1 MKKVENNRRNVKST
15 RGITLIALVI
25 TIIILLILA
34 GISIASLTG
43 DNGILTKAD
52 TAKEE
57 NRAATIEEEKNLWK
71 SNQVADQIIGE
82 TEVQKLGELL
92 EQLQNEELIT
102 EEEKYTIIVEGE
114 ITIGKKTIVFGTMDI
129 SDRIES
135 IIQKNKDSEGNIDYE
150 KLKEDLNKIKDIQG
164 VPSDLTQEKF
174 PLVVK
179 IGNEFMEIKED
190 GTVRT
195 S

>member
-1 MKKVENNRRNVKST
+1 MENNRRNAKST

>member
-1 MKKVENNRRNVKST
+1 MENNRRNVKST

-114 ITIGKKTIVFGTMDI
+114 ITIGKKLLFLEQWIYQ
-129 SDRIES
+129 IE
-135 IIQKNKDSEGNIDYE
+135 
-150 KLKEDLNKIKDIQG
+150 LK
-164 VPSDLTQEKF
+164 V
-174 PLVVK
+174 
-179 IGNEFMEIKED
+179 
-190 GTVRT
+190 
-195 S
+195 

>member
-1 MKKVENNRRNVKST
+1 MENNRRNVKST

-25 TIIILLILA
+25 TIIIILILA

>member
-1 MKKVENNRRNVKST
+1 MENNRRNVKST

-25 TIIILLILA
+25 TIIIILILA

-129 SDRIES
+129 SYRIES

>member
-1 MKKVENNRRNVKST
+1 MKNNRRNVKST

-82 TEVQKLGELL
+82 TKVQKLGELL
-92 EQLQNEELIT
+92 EQLQKEELIT
-102 EEEKYTIIVEGE
+102 EEEKDTIIVEGE
-114 ITIGKKTIVFGTMDI
+114 ITIGKKTIVFGTIDT

-135 IIQKNKDSEGNIDYE
+135 IVQKNKDNEGNIDYE

-179 IGNEFMEIKED
+179 IGNEFMEIKEE

>member
-25 TIIILLILA
+25 TIIIILILA